1 LPEGLTPG
9 PYVLTAT
16 VKDLASGEEAQSQV
30 RLTVVGR

>member
-1 LPEGLTPG
+1 
-9 PYVLTAT
+9 VLTAT